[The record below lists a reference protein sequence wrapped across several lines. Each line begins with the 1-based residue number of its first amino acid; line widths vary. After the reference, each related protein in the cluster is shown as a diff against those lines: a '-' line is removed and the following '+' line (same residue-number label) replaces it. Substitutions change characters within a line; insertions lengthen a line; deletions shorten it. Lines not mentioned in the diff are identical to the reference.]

1 MKIKNYTPIV
11 MGIML
16 LVASAT
22 NAQTNFVDYVS
33 DLWFAGCK
41 SNVLAIANQR
51 LQQDT
56 NDIAGLL
63 LKLDYDIEFLQFS
76 SFSNTMDRALQV
88 GATIT
93 TTNFVVWYP
102 ILMART
108 EMLRGM
114 IPSYP
119 PDQIDSGRAKGNLS
133 GKPLPSKSILK
144 ALEKDGY
151 FQ

>member
-1 MKIKNYTPIV
+1 
-11 MGIML
+11 
-16 LVASAT
+16 
-22 NAQTNFVDYVS
+22 VDHGS
-33 DLWFAGCK
+33 GLWLAGHK
-41 SNVLAIANQR
+41 SNVLAIANAR
-51 LQQDT
+51 LAQNT

-63 LKLDYDIEFLQFS
+63 LKLDYDIEFLRFE

-88 GATIT
+88 GSVIT
-93 TTNFVVWYP
+93 TTNFAACYP
-102 ILMART
+102 VLAARD
-108 EMLRGM
+108 EILRGM

-119 PDQIDSGRAKGNLS
+119 SDQIDADRAKGNLS